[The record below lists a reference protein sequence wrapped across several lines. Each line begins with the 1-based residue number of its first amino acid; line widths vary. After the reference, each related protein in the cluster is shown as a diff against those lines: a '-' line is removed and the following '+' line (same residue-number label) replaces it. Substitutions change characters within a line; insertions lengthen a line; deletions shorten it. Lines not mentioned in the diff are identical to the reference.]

1 MDYVVGNPL
10 SETSSSNEPVV
21 KRFAGEQSLQSA
33 NSSGGSNRSKYLS
46 QGRSFVEEQRKKM
59 QDALDAQI
67 ASESGGSSIDLG
79 EYGQI
84 QLK

>member
-10 SETSSSNEPVV
+10 SEASSSNEPVV
-21 KRFAGEQSLQSA
+21 KRFAGEQSLQSSS
-33 NSSGGSNRSKYLS
+33 SSGGSNRSKYLS
-46 QGRSFVEEQRKKM
+46 QGRDLAEEQRKKA

-84 QLK
+84 QLR